1 MPTADVRIKPV
12 ISGLKRFILWDYRRA
27 SWQYDVMVALILI
40 FLFATPREW
49 FRDQP
54 KVPHVA
60 EISSK
65 PPTFWIESALVTPIP
80 ESNRLTELSAVL
92 KTRTGKAQTV
102 TRLEPVY
109 DSEKEL
115 KGYMAFTKP

>member
-1 MPTADVRIKPV
+1 
-12 ISGLKRFILWDYRRA
+12 
-27 SWQYDVMVALILI
+27 MVALILI
-40 FLFATPREW
+40 FLFATPRAW

-60 EISSK
+60 EIANRV
-65 PPTFWIESALVTPIP
+65 FWIESALVTPIP
-80 ESNRLTELSAVL
+80 ESSRLADLSAML
-92 KTRTGKAQTV
+92 KTSTGKVQTI

-115 KGYMAFTKP
+115 KGYMAFAKP

>member
-1 MPTADVRIKPV
+1 M

-40 FLFATPREW
+40 FLFATPRSW

-54 KVPHVA
+54 KVPHVSEVASLPA
-60 EISSK
+60 ENGSQV
-65 PPTFWIESALVTPIP
+65 FWIESALVTPIP
-80 ESNRLTELSAVL
+80 EKARLAKLSAVL
-92 KTRTGKAQTV
+92 KTRTGKTQNV
-102 TRLEPVY
+102 FRLEPVF

-115 KGYMAFTKP
+115 KGYMAFAKP

>member
-1 MPTADVRIKPV
+1 M

-27 SWQYDVMVALILI
+27 SWQYDVMVVLILI
-40 FLFATPREW
+40 FLFATPRDW

-60 EISSK
+60 EVASLPAGK
-65 PPTFWIESALVTPIP
+65 GGQVFWIESAIVTPIP
-80 ESNRLTELSAVL
+80 ENARLTELSNVL
-92 KTRTGKAQTV
+92 KARTGKSQTV
-102 TRLEPVY
+102 TRIEPVY

-115 KGYMAFTKP
+115 KGYMAFAKP

>member
-1 MPTADVRIKPV
+1 
-12 ISGLKRFILWDYRRA
+12 
-27 SWQYDVMVALILI
+27 MVALILI

-60 EISSK
+60 EVV
-65 PPTFWIESALVTPIP
+65 FWIESALVTPIP
-80 ESNRLTELSAVL
+80 ENARLTELSAVL
-92 KTRTGKAQTV
+92 KTRTGKNQTV
-102 TRLEPVY
+102 TRIEPVY

-115 KGYMAFTKP
+115 KGYMAFAKP

>member
-1 MPTADVRIKPV
+1 V

-40 FLFATPREW
+40 FLFATPRDW

-60 EISSK
+60 EVASLPAGRGSQV
-65 PPTFWIESALVTPIP
+65 FWIEAALVTPAS
-80 ESNRLTELSAVL
+80 ESDRLNEVSAVL
-92 KTRTGKAQTV
+92 KNRTGKVQTV
-102 TRLEPVY
+102 TRIEPVY

-115 KGYMAFTKP
+115 KGYMAFAKP